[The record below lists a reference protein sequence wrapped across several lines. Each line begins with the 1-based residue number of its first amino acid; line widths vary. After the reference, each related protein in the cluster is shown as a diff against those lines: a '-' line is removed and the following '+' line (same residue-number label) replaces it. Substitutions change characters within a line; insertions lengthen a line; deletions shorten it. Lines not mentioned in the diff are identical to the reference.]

1 MPYPANGAVLTTG
14 VPTMKSVPSV
24 DVLFESLRH
33 IALRYDR
40 KIDKDS
46 LLATLPVDLKNG
58 VTPMLFPR
66 VAARA
71 GFKASFGKTDLQ
83 QLDAHIGPSIVLL
96 RGNQVG
102 VVHSTP
108 GDAPNELFLLDEQSE
123 LRSVD
128 SEVLKRQ
135 YTGYAFLLT
144 PVNDDQDMGSAAD
157 MDITANRQRWFWLT
171 LWRYRAY
178 YLQMLPA
185 SLLVNLFALSM
196 PFFVM
201 IVYDKVVPNQA
212 VETLWVLAIGVTIVY
227 LFDLLIRL
235 VRGALLERAGREL
248 DFELAGVLFEQVL
261 SLSMRSIPTSTGFL
275 ANRVKAYET
284 LREFF
289 VSAAMLALADL
300 PFSLLMIGVIFFLAG
315 PIGWLLLLAVTI
327 GLVINIALQVPMYK
341 SVKNATASGI
351 ERQTL
356 IGESIASLE
365 SVKANNAEGY
375 LLRRMNKLLTSSAMS
390 GVKSHWYALVGN
402 SATTSLV
409 NLTSVAVIVAGVYR
423 VNAGLLTMGGLIATV
438 MLTSRCMA
446 PLAMVSGLMTRLQ
459 QTLQSLDSLTDV
471 MQMETEVDHRRVYL
485 DNENFT
491 ANFSFNKAVLSYP
504 DYPTP
509 ALAVNKLKIN
519 ANESVVLLGKIGCGK
534 SSLLKVMAGLL
545 PPTSGTVLIDGID
558 ATQYHPAVLRGKL
571 GYVPQEVALFHG
583 SFRENIK
590 LGDANI
596 TDDQIMQAV
605 AGVGLEEYINNHP
618 QGLNA
623 EVGERGALLS
633 GGQRRA
639 VALARCLVRSY
650 PVLLLDEPTANL
662 DPQTE
667 QTVINTLLKLKASG
681 VNLIIATHKKGVM
694 QLADRAIVMEKGQ
707 IAADGPPGKVLG
719 AQTGS
724 KPRPEIKVTNSRSPA
739 SA

>member
-1 MPYPANGAVLTTG
+1 
-14 VPTMKSVPSV
+14 MKSDPTI

-40 KIDKDS
+40 KVDRDS
-46 LLATLPVDLKNG
+46 LLATLPVDQKDG
-58 VTPMLFPR
+58 VTPALFPR
-66 VAARA
+66 IAARA
-71 GFKASFGKTDLQ
+71 GFKTSLGKTELQ
-83 QLDAHIGPSIVLL
+83 QLASHNGPSIVLL
-96 RGNQVG
+96 QGNQVG
-102 VVHSTP
+102 VLYSTA
-108 GDAPNELFLLDEQSE
+108 GDAPDEIYLLDANSE
-123 LRSVD
+123 LRPVD
-128 SEVLKRQ
+128 YEVIKRQ
-135 YTGYAFLLT
+135 YSGYAFTLT
-144 PVNDDQDMGSAAD
+144 HVNADQEMDTAAD
-157 MDITANRQRWFWLT
+157 MDMAANRQRWFWRT

-212 VETLWVLAIGVTIVY
+212 VETLWVLAIGVTLVY

-261 SLSMRSIPTSTGFL
+261 SLSMRAIPTSTGFL

-315 PIGWLLLLAVTI
+315 PIGWLLLIAVVA
-327 GLVINIALQVPMYK
+327 GLIINVALQVPMHK
-341 SVKNATASGI
+341 AVKNATASGI

-375 LLRRMNKLLTSSAMS
+375 LLRRMNKLLAGSAMS

-402 SATTSLV
+402 SVTTSLI

-423 VNAGLLTMGGLIATV
+423 VNAGLLSMGGLIATV

-459 QTLQSLDSLTDV
+459 QTLQSLDSLTEV

-485 DNENFT
+485 SNENFT
-491 ANFSFNKAVLSYP
+491 ANFSFNKTVLTYP

-509 ALAVNKLKIN
+509 ALAVNALEFSEK
-519 ANESVVLLGKIGCGK
+519 ESVVLLGKIGCGK
-534 SSLLKVMAGLL
+534 STLLKVMAGLL

-558 ATQYHPAVLRGKL
+558 ATQYHPSVLRSKL

-583 SFRENIK
+583 SFRDNIK
-590 LGDANI
+590 LGDADI
-596 TDDQIMQAV
+596 ADDRIMQAV

-639 VALARCLVRSY
+639 VALARCLVRNY

-667 QTVINTLLKLKASG
+667 QTVISTLLKLKATG
-681 VNLIIATHKKGVM
+681 VNLIVATHKKGVM

-707 IAADGPPGKVLG
+707 IAYDGAPASVPGVQP
-719 AQTGS
+719 AA
-724 KPRPEIKVTNSRSPA
+724 KPKPEIKVSNSRRPA

>member
-1 MPYPANGAVLTTG
+1 VLRAAG
-14 VPTMKSVPSV
+14 VVTMKSDSSV
-24 DVLFESLRH
+24 DLLFECLSH
-33 IALRYDR
+33 IAKRYDR
-40 KIDKDS
+40 KIDKES
-46 LLATLPVDLKNG
+46 VFANLPVDQSMG
-58 VTPMLFPR
+58 VTPALFPR

-71 GFKASFGKTDLQ
+71 GFKTALAKIDLQ
-83 QLDAHIGPSIVLL
+83 KVISHIGSSILL
-96 RGNQVG
+96 LQGNQVAL
-102 VVHSTP
+102 VHSTP
-108 GDAPNELFLLDEQSE
+108 GDAPDEYFLLDAETE
-123 LRSVD
+123 LRAVD
-128 SEVLKRQ
+128 PDVIKRQ
-135 YTGYAFLLT
+135 YTGYAFALT
-144 PVNDDQDMGSAAD
+144 HVKSEQEMGSAAD
-157 MDITANRQRWFWLT
+157 MDIAANRQQWFWRT
-171 LWRYRAY
+171 IWRYRSY

-212 VETLWVLAIGVTIVY
+212 VETLWVLAIGVTLVY

-235 VRGALLERAGREL
+235 VRGALLERAGREM

-261 SLSMRSIPTSTGFL
+261 SLSMRSIPTSTGYL

-300 PFSLLMIGVIFFLAG
+300 PFSLLMIGVIFFVAG
-315 PIGWLLLLAVTI
+315 PIGWLLLLAVSI

-341 SVKNATASGI
+341 AVKNATASGI

-365 SVKANNAEGY
+365 SVKANNAESY

-402 SATTSLV
+402 SATTSLI
-409 NLTSVAVIVAGVYR
+409 NLTSVAVVVAGVYQ
-423 VNAGLLTMGGLIATV
+423 VSAGQLSMGALIATV

-459 QTLQSLDSLTDV
+459 QTLQSLESLTDV

-485 DNENFT
+485 NNENFS
-491 ANFSFNKAVLSYP
+491 ANFSFNKTVLSYP
-504 DYPTP
+504 DHQNP
-509 ALAVNKLKIN
+509 AIAINKITID
-519 ANESVVLLGKIGCGK
+519 AGESVVLLGKIGCGK
-534 SSLLKVMAGLL
+534 STLLKVMAGML
-545 PPTSGTVLIDGID
+545 PPTSGTVLLDGID
-558 ATQYHPAVLRGKL
+558 AVQYHPSVLRGKL

-583 SFRENIK
+583 SFRDNIK
-590 LGDANI
+590 LGDAEI
-596 TDDQIMQAV
+596 TDDEIMQAV
-605 AGVGLEEYINNHP
+605 ASVGLNEYINNHP
-618 QGLNA
+618 HGLNA

-650 PVLLLDEPTANL
+650 PVLLLDEPSANL
-662 DPQTE
+662 DPHTE
-667 QTVINTLLKLKASG
+667 QTVINTLLKLKAEG
-681 VNLIIATHKKGVM
+681 VSLIIATHKKGIT
-694 QLADRAIVMEKGQ
+694 QLADRAIILEKGQ
-707 IAADGPPGKVLG
+707 VVADGTPAEVLG
-719 AQTGS
+719 VQS
-724 KPRPEIKVTNSRSPA
+724 PEKPERVKPEIKVKNSRSAA

>member
-1 MPYPANGAVLTTG
+1 MVLYSPL
-14 VPTMKSVPSV
+14 VLITMKSDLPV

-40 KIDKDS
+40 KIDRDS
-46 LLATLPVDLKNG
+46 LLATLAVDLKDG
-58 VTPMLFPR
+58 VTPALFPR

-71 GFKASFGKTDLQ
+71 GFKTSFAKTNLQ
-83 QLDAHIGPSIVLL
+83 QLDSHIGPSILLL

-102 VVHSTP
+102 IVHSTP
-108 GDAPNELFLLDEQSE
+108 GDAPNEVYLLDEKSE
-123 LRSVD
+123 LRPVEY
-128 SEVLKRQ
+128 EVVKRQ
-135 YTGYAFLLT
+135 YTGFAFTLT
-144 PVNDDQDMGSAAD
+144 HVNAEQDMNSAAD
-157 MDITANRQRWFWLT
+157 MDIAANRQRWFWRT

-178 YLQMLPA
+178 YVQMLPA

-212 VETLWVLAIGVTIVY
+212 VETLWVLAIGVTLVY

-235 VRGALLERAGREL
+235 VR
-248 DFELAGVLFEQVL
+248 FEQVL
-261 SLSMRSIPTSTGFL
+261 SLSMRAIPNSTGFL

-315 PIGWLLLLAVTI
+315 PIGWLLLLAVLI
-327 GLVINIALQVPMYK
+327 GLAINVALQVPMYK

-402 SATTSLV
+402 SATTSLI

-423 VNAGLLTMGGLIATV
+423 VNAGLLSMGGLIATV
-438 MLTSRCMA
+438 MLTNRCMA

-459 QTLQSLDSLTDV
+459 QTLQSLESLTDV

-485 DNENFT
+485 SNESFIP
-491 ANFSFNKAVLSYP
+491 NFSFNKTVLSYQ
-504 DYPTP
+504 DHPTP
-509 ALAVNKLKIN
+509 ALAVNALNIT
-519 ANESVVLLGKIGCGK
+519 ASESVVLLGKIGCGNRK
-534 SSLLKVMAGLL
+534 WLCFMARSETILNLVMR
-545 PPTSGTVLIDGID
+545 TSQMI
-558 ATQYHPAVLRGKL
+558 
-571 GYVPQEVALFHG
+571 
-583 SFRENIK
+583 
-590 LGDANI
+590 
-596 TDDQIMQAV
+596 
-605 AGVGLEEYINNHP
+605 
-618 QGLNA
+618 
-623 EVGERGALLS
+623 
-633 GGQRRA
+633 
-639 VALARCLVRSY
+639 RSCN
-650 PVLLLDEPTANL
+650 LLL
-662 DPQTE
+662 
-667 QTVINTLLKLKASG
+667 VSVLKNMLT
-681 VNLIIATHKKGVM
+681 ITRR
-694 QLADRAIVMEKGQ
+694 D
-707 IAADGPPGKVLG
+707 
-719 AQTGS
+719 
-724 KPRPEIKVTNSRSPA
+724 
-739 SA
+739 

>member
-1 MPYPANGAVLTTG
+1 MVLFSPL
-14 VPTMKSVPSV
+14 VLMTMKSDLPV
-24 DVLFESLRH
+24 DVLFECLRH

-40 KIDKDS
+40 KIDRDS
-46 LLATLPVDLKNG
+46 ILATLPVDLKNG
-58 VTPMLFPR
+58 VTPELFPR

-71 GFKASFGKTDLQ
+71 GFKTSFAKTDLR
-83 QLDAHIGPSIVLL
+83 QLHSHIGPSIVLL

-108 GDAPNELFLLDEQSE
+108 GEAPNEVYLLDEKSE

-128 SEVLKRQ
+128 FEVIERQ
-135 YTGYAFLLT
+135 YTGFAFTLIH
-144 PVNDDQDMGSAAD
+144 VNAEQDMNSAAD
-157 MDITANRQRWFWLT
+157 MDIAANRQQWFWRT

-178 YLQMLPA
+178 YVQMLPA

-212 VETLWVLAIGVTIVY
+212 IETLWVLAIGVTIVY

-261 SLSMRSIPTSTGFL
+261 SLSMRAIPNSTGYL

-315 PIGWLLLLAVTI
+315 PIGWLLLLAVLI
-327 GLVINIALQVPMYK
+327 GLAINIALQVPMYK

-375 LLRRMNKLLTSSAMS
+375 LQRRMNKLLTSSAIS

-402 SATTSLV
+402 SATTSLI

-423 VNAGLLTMGGLIATV
+423 VNAGLLSMGGLIATV
-438 MLTSRCMA
+438 MLTNRCMA

-459 QTLQSLDSLTDV
+459 QTLQSLDSLTEV

-485 DNENFT
+485 SNENFI
-491 ANFSFNKAVLSYP
+491 ANFSFNKTVLSYP
-504 DYPTP
+504 EQSTP
-509 ALAVNKLKIN
+509 ALAIN
-519 ANESVVLLGKIGCGK
+519 ELNITASESVVLLGKIGCGK
-534 SSLLKVMAGLL
+534 STLLKVMAGLL
-545 PPTSGTVLIDGID
+545 SPTSGAVLIDGID
-558 ATQYHPAVLRGKL
+558 ATQYHPSVLRGKL

-583 SFRENIK
+583 TFRDNIK

-605 AGVGLEEYINNHP
+605 IGVGLEDYISNHP

-667 QTVINTLLKLKASG
+667 QIVINTLLGLKAKG
-681 VNLIIATHKKGVM
+681 VNLIVATHKKGVM

-707 IAADGPPGKVLG
+707 ITADGPPAKVLG
-719 AQTGS
+719 AQSAPRS
-724 KPRPEIKVTNSRSPA
+724 KAEIKVTNSRSSA

>member
-1 MPYPANGAVLTTG
+1 
-14 VPTMKSVPSV
+14 MKSEPPV
-24 DVLFESLRH
+24 DVLFECLSH
-33 IALRYDR
+33 IAMHYDR
-40 KIDKDS
+40 KIDKES
-46 LLATLPVDLKNG
+46 LLATLPVDLANG
-58 VTPMLFPR
+58 VTPELFPR

-71 GFKASFGKTDLQ
+71 GFAASFGKTKLQ
-83 QLDAHIGPSIVLL
+83 QLASHIGPSIVLL
-96 RGNQVG
+96 QGNQVG

-108 GDAPNELFLLDEQSE
+108 GDAPNVFLLLNEKSQLVPVAFD
-123 LRSVD
+123 VI
-128 SEVLKRQ
+128 KRQ
-135 YTGYAFLLT
+135 YTGYAFSLT
-144 PVNDDQDMGSAAD
+144 NVNAEQEMGSAAD
-157 MDITANRQRWFWLT
+157 MDIAANRQQWFWRT

-178 YLQMLPA
+178 YLQMIPA
-185 SLLVNLFALSM
+185 SLLVNMFALAM

-212 VETLWVLAIGVTIVY
+212 METLWVLAIGVAIVY

-235 VRGALLERAGREL
+235 VRGVLLERAGREL
-248 DFELAGVLFEQVL
+248 DYELAGVLFEQVL

-289 VSAAMLALADL
+289 VSAAMLALVDL

-315 PIGWLLLLAVTI
+315 PIGWLLLIAVAI
-327 GLVINIALQVPMYK
+327 GLAINVALQVPMYK

-375 LLRRMNKLLTSSAMS
+375 LLRRMNKLLSSSAMN
-390 GVKSHWYALVGN
+390 GVKSHWYALIGN
-402 SATTSLV
+402 SATTSLI
-409 NLTSVAVIVAGVYR
+409 NLTSVAVIVAGVYL
-423 VNAGLLTMGGLIATV
+423 VNAGLLSMGGLIATV

-459 QTLQSLDSLTDV
+459 QTLQSLDSLTEV

-485 DNENFT
+485 TNENFT
-491 ANFSFNKAVLSYP
+491 ANFSFNKTVLCYP
-504 DYPTP
+504 EHTTP
-509 ALAVNKLKIN
+509 ALAVNTLKIS
-519 ANESVVLLGKIGCGK
+519 AKESVVLLGRIGCGK
-534 SSLLKVMAGLL
+534 STLLKVMAGLL
-545 PPTSGTVLIDGID
+545 PPTSGTVLIDGMD
-558 ATQYHPAVLRGKL
+558 ATQYHPAALRGTL

-583 SFRENIK
+583 SFRDNIK
-590 LGDANI
+590 LGDSDI

-605 AGVGLEEYINNHP
+605 VGVGLDDYINNHP

-639 VALARCLVRSY
+639 VALARCLVRNY

-667 QTVINTLLKLKASG
+667 QTVINTLLKLKATG
-681 VNLIIATHKKGVM
+681 VNLIVATHKKGVM

-707 IAADGPPGKVLG
+707 IVSDGPPAKVLG
-719 AQTGS
+719 AEPAT
-724 KPRPEIKVTNSRSPA
+724 KAKREIRVSNSRSPA